1 MGKAVQKAEAFHSHP
16 WIPAASLDFQDCLS
30 ASITISHYC
39 FSFFYLGN
47 QYATINYVYKIINY
61 IL

>member
-1 MGKAVQKAEAFHSHP
+1 MGKAVQKAEASHSHP
-16 WIPAASLDFQDCLS
+16 WTPAASLDFQDCLS
-30 ASITISHYC
+30 ASNSISHYY

-47 QYATINYVYKIINY
+47 QYATINYVYKIIIH